1 MPIISKPRRVTIDL
15 DPDQGFPVTLSV
27 ESIRYVEEGGAKV
40 ADLPP
45 HIESLPADSPQAVA
59 VLGEMASAATAAL
72 VTYQEEVQRLA
83 GLLAAANARI
93 AELEAPAS
101 APSAQP

>member
-1 MPIISKPRRVTIDL
+1 MPIISKPRQIRIDL
-15 DPDQGFPVTLSV
+15 DPDQGFPVTVFV
-27 ESIRYVEEGGAKV
+27 ESTRYVEEGGIRV
-40 ADLPP
+40 ADLPS
-45 HIESLPADSPQAVA
+45 HVESLAPDSPQAVA
-59 VLGEMASAATAAL
+59 VFGEMASAATAAL

-83 GLLAAANARI
+83 GLLDVANARI

>member
-1 MPIISKPRRVTIDL
+1 MPIISKPRQIRIDL
-15 DPDQGFPVTLSV
+15 DPDQGFPVAVFV
-27 ESIRYVEEGGAKV
+27 ESIRYVEEGGAKI

-72 VTYQEEVQRLA
+72 LTYQQEVQRLA
-83 GLLAAANARI
+83 AKLKMYGG
-93 AELEAPAS
+93 
-101 APSAQP
+101 

>member
-1 MPIISKPRRVTIDL
+1 MAIVTKPRQIRIDL
-15 DPDQGFPVTLSV
+15 DPDQGFPVAVFV
-27 ESIRYVEEGGAKV
+27 ESTRYVDEGGVKV

-45 HIESLPADSPQAVA
+45 HIESLTPDSPQAVA
-59 VLGEMASAATAAL
+59 VIGEMASAATAAL

-93 AELEAPAS
+93 AELEAQDAPAE
-101 APSAQP
+101 